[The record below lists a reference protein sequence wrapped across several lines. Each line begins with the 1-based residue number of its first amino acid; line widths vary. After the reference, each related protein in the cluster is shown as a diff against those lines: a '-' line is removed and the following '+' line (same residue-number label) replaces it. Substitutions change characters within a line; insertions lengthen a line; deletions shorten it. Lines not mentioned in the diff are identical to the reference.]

1 MRVFTFYNPNPTG
14 KNVGDCAVR
23 ALSKALGQD
32 WLVTYLGIC
41 IQGALAGDMPSAN
54 AVWGAYLAQHGFRR
68 RLAPDGVT
76 VSEFAR
82 AHPSGVYVLALS
94 GHVVC
99 IIDGTLYDT
108 WDSSREV
115 VLYYWRKGR

>member
-1 MRVFTFYNPNPTG
+1 MFSFYNPNPTG

-54 AVWGAYLAQHGFRR
+54 AVWGAVFGCPGARSFP
-68 RLAPDGVT
+68 RL
-76 VSEFAR
+76 R
-82 AHPSGVYVLALS
+82 
-94 GHVVC
+94 
-99 IIDGTLYDT
+99 
-108 WDSSREV
+108 
-115 VLYYWRKGR
+115 

>member
-1 MRVFTFYNPNPTG
+1 MFSFYNPNPTG

-32 WLVTYLGIC
+32 WLVTYLSIC

>member
-1 MRVFTFYNPNPTG
+1 M
-14 KNVGDCAVR
+14 R

>member
-1 MRVFTFYNPNPTG
+1 MFSFYNPNPTG

-54 AVWGAYLAQHGFRR
+54 AVWGVTALWQLTLSPTPIAAMATPLA
-68 RLAPDGVT
+68 
-76 VSEFAR
+76 S
-82 AHPSGVYVLALS
+82 
-94 GHVVC
+94 
-99 IIDGTLYDT
+99 
-108 WDSSREV
+108 
-115 VLYYWRKGR
+115 

>member
-1 MRVFTFYNPNPTG
+1 MFSFYNPNPTG

-54 AVWGAYLAQHGFRR
+54 AVWGAYLARNGFVR

-76 VSEFAR
+76 VGEFAR
-82 AHPSGVYVLALS
+82 AHPAGVYVLALS

-99 IIDGTLYDT
+99 IMDGTLYDT

-115 VLYYWRKGR
+115 VLYSWRKGR

>member
-1 MRVFTFYNPNPTG
+1 MFSFYNPNPTG

-54 AVWGAYLAQHGFRR
+54 AV
-68 RLAPDGVT
+68 
-76 VSEFAR
+76 
-82 AHPSGVYVLALS
+82 
-94 GHVVC
+94 
-99 IIDGTLYDT
+99 
-108 WDSSREV
+108 
-115 VLYYWRKGR
+115 

>member
-23 ALSKALGQD
+23 ALSRAMGKG
-32 WLVTYLGIC
+32 WLSTYLGLC
-41 IQGALAGDMPSAN
+41 IEGALCGDMPSAN
-54 AVWGAYLAQHGFRR
+54 AVWGAYLARNGFAR

-76 VSEFAR
+76 VGEFAR

-99 IIDGTLYDT
+99 IVDGILYDT
-108 WDSSREV
+108 WDSSREL
-115 VLYYWRKGR
+115 VLYYWQKG